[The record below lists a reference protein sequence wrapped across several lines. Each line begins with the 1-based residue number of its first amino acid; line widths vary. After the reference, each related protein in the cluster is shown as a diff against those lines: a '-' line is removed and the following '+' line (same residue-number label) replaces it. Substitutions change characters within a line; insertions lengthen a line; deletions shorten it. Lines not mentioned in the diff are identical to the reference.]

1 MRRREFITLL
11 GGAAAVLPLA
21 ARAQQQAMPVVGVLD
36 SVGANAV
43 AAFRNGLNEVG
54 YVEGRNVAIELR
66 ATIRYDHLS
75 ELATELLLH
84 KVAVIAAIGGPSAHA
99 AKAATATLPIVFSV
113 GGDPIELGLVSSIN
127 RPDANITGV
136 TFFSKQLLQKQV
148 GILHELVPKVSVLGV
163 LINPNNSRHR
173 ADAGEVQAAA
183 RTLGLN
189 VHIANAASE
198 RDLIDAFT
206 SLVQH
211 HAQALIIAGD
221 PFFLRVI
228 TKLVALAEQYSV
240 AALFASRDFAV
251 AGGLMSYGASLPD
264 AYRQAGI
271 YVGRILKGEKPGN
284 LPIVQPSKFELVI
297 NLRAAKALGLDVP
310 SGMLAIADEVI
321 E

>member
-1 MRRREFITLL
+1 MKRREFIKLI
-11 GGAAAVLPLA
+11 GGAAAWPIA
-21 ARAQQQAMPVVGVLD
+21 GQAQQAGVPVVGVLD
-36 SVGANAV
+36 TVGTNAV
-43 AAFRNGLNEVG
+43 AAFRSGLSEVG
-54 YVEGRNVAIELR
+54 YIDGRNVTIELR
-66 ATIRYDHLS
+66 ATDRYDQLS
-75 ELATELLLH
+75 ELATDLLLH
-84 KVAVIAAIGGPSAHA
+84 KVSLIAAIGGPSAHA
-99 AKAATATLPIVFSV
+99 AKAATASIPIVFSI

-148 GILHELVPKVSVLGV
+148 GILHEAVPKVSVLGV
-163 LINPNNSRHR
+163 LINPTNSRHR
-173 ADAGEVQAAA
+173 ADASEVQSAA
-183 RTLGLN
+183 RTLGLD

-206 SLVQH
+206 SFVQH

-228 TKLVALAEQYSV
+228 TRLVALADQHSI
-240 AALFASRDFAV
+240 AAVFGSRDFAA

-271 YVGRILKGEKPGN
+271 YVGLILKGEKPGN
-284 LPIVQPSKFELVI
+284 LPIIQPSKFELVI
-297 NLRAAKALGLDVP
+297 NLKTAKALGLEVTTTL
-310 SGMLAIADEVI
+310 LAITDEVI

>member
-1 MRRREFITLL
+1 MRRREFISLL
-11 GGAAAVLPLA
+11 GGAAVWPLA
-21 ARAQQQAMPVVGVLD
+21 ARAQQPAMPVVGVLD

-43 AAFRNGLNEVG
+43 AAFRDGLNEVG

-66 ATIRYDHLS
+66 ATDRYDRLS

-99 AKAATATLPIVFSV
+99 TKAAAASIPIVFSV

-127 RPDANITGV
+127 RPEANITGV

-148 GILHELVPKVSVLGV
+148 GILHEFVPKVSVLGV
-163 LINPNNSRHR
+163 LINPKNPRHR
-173 ADAGEVQAAA
+173 ADSGEVQAAA
-183 RTLGLN
+183 RTLGLD

-211 HAQALIIAGD
+211 HAKALIIAGD
-221 PFFLRVI
+221 PFFLRNI
-228 TKLVALAEQYSV
+228 TKLVALAEQHSV
-240 AALFASRDFAV
+240 AAVFASRDFAV

-284 LPIVQPSKFELVI
+284 LPIIQPSKFELVL
-297 NLRAAKALGLDVP
+297 NLKTAKALGLMVP
-310 SGMLAIADEVI
+310 DKLLALADEVI

>member
-1 MRRREFITLL
+1 VKRREFITLL
-11 GGAAAVLPLA
+11 GGAAAAWPLA
-21 ARAQQQAMPVVGVLD
+21 ARAQQAAMPVIGVLD
-36 SVGANAV
+36 SLGANAV
-43 AAFRNGLNEVG
+43 AAFRDGLNEVG

-66 ATIRYDHLS
+66 ATDRYDHLS

-99 AKAATATLPIVFSV
+99 AKAATASIPIVFSI

-127 RPDANITGV
+127 RPEANITGV
-136 TFFSKQLLQKQV
+136 TFFTKQLLQKQV

-163 LINPNNSRHR
+163 LINPKNSRHR

-183 RTLGLN
+183 RTLGLD
-189 VHIANAASE
+189 VHVANAATE

-228 TKLVALAEQYSV
+228 TKIVALAEQHSV
-240 AALFASRDFAV
+240 AAVFASRDFAV

-264 AYRQAGI
+264 AHRQAGI

-284 LPIVQPSKFELVI
+284 LPIIQPSKFELVL
-297 NLRAAKALGLDVP
+297 NLKTAKTLGLDVP
-310 SGMLAIADEVI
+310 PSLLALADEVI